1 MDMLGLPTDGM
12 VGKSLLPVLK
22 GETAA
27 HRDAV
32 MVTYNGQ
39 QFGLFSQR
47 MLRMG
52 DIKYTWNLTDTDE
65 LYDLASDPYEL
76 HNFISDPAYAE
87 TLQSMRHRLLAEL
100 QAEND
105 CMLNSWTEQQLR
117 LGRKL

>member
-1 MDMLGLPTDGM
+1 
-12 VGKSLLPVLK
+12 
-22 GETAA
+22 
-27 HRDAV
+27 
-32 MVTYNGQ
+32 
-39 QFGLFSQR
+39 

-65 LYDLASDPYEL
+65 LYDISVDPYEL
-76 HNFISDPAYAE
+76 HNLIGDPAYAE